1 MDGGGFWHARRRGN
15 FRQEQ
20 QPGAPL
26 YAVHEPDVASLRERL
41 AEQERQE
48 PAAG

>member
-1 MDGGGFWHARRRGN
+1 MDGADCWHARRRGN
-15 FRQEQ
+15 FRQEYR
-20 QPGAPL
+20 PGAPL
-26 YAVHEPDVASLRERL
+26 YAVHEPSVGLLRERL